1 MKLTKRVFKLICVV
15 PIICLLWGCDKDT
28 LTAHIPFIQTSE
40 TETAAEITSFD
51 MKYVPEYSGVP
62 YCEIN
67 NSHPFFTDEDMTV
80 HSYEYYS
87 PLDDL
92 GRCGEC
98 IACIGKD
105 IMPTEKRESIGMVKP
120 SGWQLVRY
128 DGIVNGNYLFNRC
141 HLIGFQLTGENANE
155 CNLIT
160 GTRYLN
166 EDGMLPFENMA
177 ASYVRKT
184 NNHVLYRVT
193 PIFEGDDLLATG
205 VLMEAKSVED
215 NGEGLQFNVFCYNVQ
230 PHIYIDYST
239 GENHLIDADLITTKK
254 KAEATKKTATTAET
268 TETVSERSEKC
279 DYVIN
284 ISSGKFHLPDC
295 PSVADMKEKN
305 KQEFVGSREKLISDG
320 YIPCKQCSP

>member
-1 MKLTKRVFKLICVV
+1 MKRVFKLICAV

-40 TETAAEITSFD
+40 TGTTAEITSFD

-184 NNHVLYRVT
+184 NSHVLYRVT

-230 PHIYIDYST
+230 PHIYINHST

-254 KAEATKKTATTAET
+254 KAAATKKTATTAET
-268 TETVSERSEKC
+268 TVTVSERSEKC

-284 ISSGKFHLPDC
+284 INSGKFHLPDC